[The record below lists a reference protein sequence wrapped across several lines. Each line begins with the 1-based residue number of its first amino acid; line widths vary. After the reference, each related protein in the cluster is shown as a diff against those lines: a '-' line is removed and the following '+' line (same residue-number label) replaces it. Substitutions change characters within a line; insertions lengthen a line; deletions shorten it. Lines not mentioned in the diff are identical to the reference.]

1 MLTRDVE
8 MTGSLPKELLLS
20 KHIHFLRK
28 YADNSNENYEQLMV
42 EYLRMSGIYWTTTAL
57 QLMDSDFDKAG
68 RADILAMIKT
78 CVHPNG
84 GISAAKGH
92 DPHLLYTFSA
102 IQIMV
107 SYDAL
112 NDQIIDIDKTAQ
124 YIRSL
129 HKSDGSFMGDSWGE
143 VDIRFSFAGIGSL
156 ALLGRLDT
164 IDLDKTID
172 YVMLCYNTID
182 GGFGSRPGSES
193 HAGLIYC
200 SLASLSIAGQLDR
213 IDADLLGWWLAE
225 RQLPSGG
232 LNGRPEKLPDLCYSW
247 WVLASLT
254 IIGRLHWI
262 DKHKLLRFILA
273 TQDEETGGFG
283 DRPGNMVDPFHTLFG
298 LTGLSLLS
306 HQYSC
311 DPNESIP
318 VDHNTDDG
326 FDYANQWKS
335 ISEKI
340 KQINP
345 VFCMTQSV
353 INRTNIKLQYLSL

>member
-8 MTGSLPKELLLS
+8 ITAKHVQHLLLS
-20 KHIHFLRK
+20 KHVQYLQK
-28 YADNSNENYEQLMV
+28 YAVVSNESYEQLMV

-57 QLMDSDFDKAG
+57 QLMDSDFDSAG
-68 RADILAMIKT
+68 RQDILSMIKT

-92 DPHLLYTFSA
+92 DPHLLYTMSA
-102 IQIMV
+102 IQILV

-112 NDQIIDIDKTAQ
+112 NDNIIDIDKTVS
-124 YIRSL
+124 YIVSL
-129 HKSDGSFMGDSWGE
+129 QKTDGSFMGDSWGE
-143 VDIRFSFAGIGSL
+143 VDVRFSFCAIASA
-156 ALLGRLDT
+156 ALLNRLNA
-164 IDLDKTID
+164 IDLDKAID
-172 YVMLCYNTID
+172 FVMQCNNTID

-200 SLASLSIAGQLDR
+200 SLGCLSIAGELHR

-247 WVLASLT
+247 WVLSSMA

-273 TQDEETGGFG
+273 TQDDETGGFS
-283 DRPGNMVDPFHTLFG
+283 DRPGNMVDPFHTVFG
-298 LTGLSLLS
+298 LAGLSLLS
-306 HQYSC
+306 HKYSC
-311 DPNESIP
+311 EPIEALSENSDTNS
-318 VDHNTDDG
+318 DSDLR
-326 FDYANQWKS
+326 AQWKV
-335 ISEKI
+335 ISDKI
-340 KQINP
+340 KPINP

-353 INRTNIKLQYLSL
+353 IDKTNIKLQYLSL